1 MISASEA
8 SDWWNGIKP
17 LTFLFTAV
25 PAFVWAA
32 AGFSDSMITQG
43 YGIINSATKP
53 QVVTRILIISIEAMN
68 IKCSCKV
75 FTCVL
80 WKVSPLNLHF
90 VVSARM
96 FSLEMSWR
104 CCYTWLQA
112 ALPLCNLRVLRH
124 EALTPAPWRL
134 RSSQFMFLANIK
146 QSPNIGFRILFS
158 SGVLAESLTLSRKL
172 KLEMLFPPDTS
183 THLLPQQLA
192 EENSL
197 KEKYPPFLK
206 LFIDS

>member
-1 MISASEA
+1 MYVSYKSRQDIDHFYYLMQWILNVPIS
-8 SDWWNGIKP
+8 
-17 LTFLFTAV
+17 FTKFSHACNW
-25 PAFVWAA
+25 VW
-32 AGFSDSMITQG
+32 
-43 YGIINSATKP
+43 
-53 QVVTRILIISIEAMN
+53 
-68 IKCSCKV
+68 
-75 FTCVL
+75 L
-80 WKVSPLNLHF
+80 WKVPPLNLHF

-124 EALTPAPWRL
+124 EALSHFCARRL

-158 SGVLAESLTLSRKL
+158 SGPLIESLTLSRKL

-183 THLLPQQLA
+183 THLLLQQS
-192 EENSL
+192 EENNL
-197 KEKYPPFLK
+197 KEKYFFCNLNEK
-206 LFIDS
+206 A